1 MIARQVL
8 FGSVNESSAGQ
19 KMSRLSLHPK
29 MDYSDVVK
37 KISPS
42 IAKVYCLDSEG
53 HVLNTGSSFLY
64 SKKGILVTC
73 DHVVEKGHSVICR
86 FSDDPSGKFLSA
98 KIALRDTE
106 HDLVLLRIDSDRK
119 PLLPL
124 NSASVKGVRPGMPVL
139 FSGYPLNLEALT
151 THQGIL
157 SAIAVDALGVTTYL
171 IDGTVN
177 AGNSGCPLMNANGE
191 ILGVVNAKRRERTDL
206 LTKVE
211 AMSLGAI
218 SLHGIDLVEIYQAL
232 ISNVQLGIGYAV
244 PATYIPEHKEAA
256 KPTSKPAAKLKN
268 KKNKKKTSSD
278 GTDL

>member
-1 MIARQVL
+1 MD
-8 FGSVNESSAGQ
+8 FSA
-19 KMSRLSLHPK
+19 
-29 MDYSDVVK
+29 VVT

-42 IAKVYCLDSEG
+42 IAKVYCLNSEG
-53 HVLNTGSSFLY
+53 RVTGTGSSFLY

-73 DHVVEKGHSVICR
+73 DHVVAESHSVICR
-86 FSDDPSGKFLSA
+86 FSGDTPETFQA

-106 HDLVLLRIDSDRK
+106 HDLALLKIEVDRE
-119 PLLPL
+119 PLPAL
-124 NSASVKGVRPGMPVL
+124 SAESAKKIRAGMPVV
-139 FSGYPLNLEALT
+139 FSGYPLSLEDLT

-157 SAIAVDALGVTTYL
+157 SAITVDAVGVTTYL

-191 ILGVVNAKRRERTDL
+191 ILGVVNAKRRERSDL

-211 AMSLGAI
+211 AMTYGAI

-244 PATYIPEHKEAA
+244 PASYIPEHKEAA
-256 KPTSKPAAKLKN
+256 ARPAPEAPKIEPKPNSE
-268 KKNKKKTSSD
+268 KTRTKS
-278 GTDL
+278 